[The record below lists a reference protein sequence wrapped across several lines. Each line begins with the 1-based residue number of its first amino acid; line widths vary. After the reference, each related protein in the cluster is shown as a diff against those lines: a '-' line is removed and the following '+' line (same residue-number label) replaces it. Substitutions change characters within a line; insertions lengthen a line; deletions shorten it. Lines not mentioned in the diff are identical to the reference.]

1 MIRQYGDLESLDG
14 ELQELEEKERGLER
28 AKQEELEA
36 VEEKYAK
43 LTAEIQEKRAVLIE
57 RQTEAR
63 TWRAVGENFRQV
75 VNWQFKRL
83 PVEREKSEC

>member
-1 MIRQYGDLESLDG
+1 M
-14 ELQELEEKERGLER
+14 LEEQERGLEP
-28 AKQEELEA
+28 AKQAELEA

-63 TWRAVGENFRQV
+63 TWRAVGGNFRQV
-75 VNWQFKRL
+75 VNWQFK
-83 PVEREKSEC
+83 